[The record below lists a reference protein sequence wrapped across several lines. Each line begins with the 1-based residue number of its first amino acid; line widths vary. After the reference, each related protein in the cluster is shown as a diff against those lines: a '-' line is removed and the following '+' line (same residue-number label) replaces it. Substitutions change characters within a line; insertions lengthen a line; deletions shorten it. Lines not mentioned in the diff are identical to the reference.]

1 MNAPSHTITINFT
14 HDEAEAFSKLLKHMD
29 RQDFIAK
36 ASGEQE
42 ALKMEAAAR
51 VVNIA
56 LAEIEMSLPSLK
68 IGNV

>member
-1 MNAPSHTITINFT
+1 MG
-14 HDEAEAFSKLLKHMD
+14 

-36 ASGEQE
+36 AYNEQE
-42 ALKMEAAAR
+42 ALNMEEATR

-68 IGNV
+68 IGNP

>member
-1 MNAPSHTITINFT
+1 MNAQSHTITINFT
-14 HDEAEAFSKLLKHMD
+14 HDEAEAFSKFLKHMG

-36 ASGEQE
+36 AYNEQE
-42 ALKMEAAAR
+42 ALNMEEATR

-68 IGNV
+68 IGNP